1 MLHLHFP
8 KCEYQNKIQFPTHVD
23 ICSPQQINY
32 KGHVET
38 NVHVQVTS
46 YSHGCIKCI
55 TCVLV
60 LCHWG
65 SPSRLSFDALVGWLY
80 VVEVSLW

>member
-8 KCEYQNKIQFPTHVD
+8 KCEYQNKIQFTTHVD
-23 ICSPQQINY
+23 ICSPQQVDY
-32 KGHVET
+32 KDHVET

-55 TCVLV
+55 TCAHVLH
-60 LCHWG
+60 HWG
-65 SPSRLSFDALVGWLY
+65 SLGKLGFDALVEWLY
-80 VVEVSLW
+80 VVELSF